1 MADTNKQMA
10 EFARELWENYIKP
23 KFIEQFTDTVTYY
36 MATVVTND
44 GNNRAT
50 IKRPFDDPYQV
61 TYLDDMAGLEAGD
74 TVLVLRFGNGT
85 NNANHIIFGKGNGN
99 MNYTAANATQLAN
112 AAIKTIEYGVGT
124 SPTSHSDITS
134 WSSET
139 PQWEEGKYIW
149 QRTSTNDSTYTYAC
163 IQGAEGAA
171 GVSISDVTNYYLAT
185 SQSSGVTRD
194 TSGWTTSIQTMTSTN
209 QYLWNY
215 EVVTGSNGSTLNTT
229 DPIII
234 GRYGQDGTPG
244 SAGRG
249 ITAITEYYLVSDQQ
263 TGITPSTSGWT
274 TTVQTTS
281 TSTPYLWNYEVITYT
296 SGSPDTSDARIIGTH
311 GATGAAGAAGYNAA
325 TVYLYQRATA
335 TPNKP
340 SNNLTYTFS
349 TGTLSGTIDNNWA
362 IDIPTG
368 TNPIYVIAAT
378 AFSNTATD
386 LITTSDWSSPVVLAQ
401 NGTNGSPGTN
411 GINTATVYLYQRKAT
426 IPNKPSNT
434 LTYTFA
440 TGALTGTID
449 NDWSTTI
456 PSGTDPLFV
465 TFATAASTT
474 ATDTIDS
481 SEWVTPEILA
491 ENGEDGTDGTDGTD
505 GKDGQM
511 LYATSSSAATTVGKT
526 ATLTS
531 GTLTLEAGATV
542 AVTFTHKN
550 TAASPTLNVSSTGA
564 KTIRAAGAD
573 LTATSPYNW
582 TDGATVT
589 LVYDG
594 TYWQLDG
601 TASLLK
607 ADDASKVATNYISDV
622 GSTGIEVSG
631 NNATSKVQIEDTVKV
646 ITDSTHFAEMTATQ
660 FKIHSGNVL
669 YPTSYLGTKDAAF
682 AGDGAGHYLVR
693 IYEFNPSSST
703 AGGAL
708 ELRNVDGKT
717 RVRLDA
723 YGDYGSQLFYNA
735 NADCMVSIGSAVD
748 GSYGALQLYQT
759 TTAISQGFYN
769 GATLG
774 KVIGSLFV
782 NAGTPALLI
791 YEEPTPSGSGYTS
804 NLSAAYGGGAAYIR
818 ASATFAG
825 YVAHGKTISHRLTYD
840 FDTISGYNYLRFWI
854 DGTEI
859 ARIQQQSYSDE
870 RVKTD
875 IEPIKEKYKEAAAAV
890 DIDQFR
896 YDFGD
901 PVRQGA
907 YGVMFGIV
915 AQDLIKELD
924 DRKIHFEDTP
934 LVSNTD
940 NDDESLYS
948 VDYTQFLLARIAA
961 DEDRIKALEV
971 ENTELKKRLD
981 AIEEAVA
988 KLA

>member
-23 KFIEQFTDTVTYY
+23 KYIAEFSDNVTYY

-134 WSSET
+134 WSSDT
-139 PQWEEGKYIW
+139 PQWEAGKYIW
-149 QRTSTNDSTYTYAC
+149 QRTSTNDSTYTYTC
-163 IQGAEGAA
+163 IQGAA
-171 GVSISDVTNYYLAT
+171 G
-185 SQSSGVTRD
+185 Q
-194 TSGWTTSIQTMTSTN
+194 
-209 QYLWNY
+209 
-215 EVVTGSNGSTLNTT
+215 
-229 DPIII
+229 P
-234 GRYGQDGTPG
+234 
-244 SAGRG
+244 
-249 ITAITEYYLVSDQQ
+249 
-263 TGITPSTSGWT
+263 
-274 TTVQTTS
+274 
-281 TSTPYLWNYEVITYT
+281 
-296 SGSPDTSDARIIGTH
+296 
-311 GATGAAGAAGYNAA
+311 GAAGYNTA
-325 TVYLYQRATA
+325 TVYLYQRATS

-340 SNNLTYTFS
+340 TNNLTYTFS

-378 AFSNTATD
+378 AFSDTDTD

-449 NDWSTTI
+449 NDWATTI

-474 ATDTIDS
+474 ATDTIDP

-491 ENGEDGTDGTDGTD
+491 ENGEDGADGTDGTD
-505 GKDGQM
+505 GADGQM
-511 LYATSSSAATTVGKT
+511 LYATCSTGASTAAKV
-526 ATLTS
+526 ATLAS
-531 GTLTLEAGATV
+531 GTLTLTSGSTV
-542 AVTFTHKN
+542 SVTFTYAN
-550 TAASPTLNVSSTGA
+550 TAADATLNIASTGA
-564 KTIRAAGAD
+564 KTIRAAGAN
-573 LTATSPYNW
+573 LTATSEYNW
-582 TDGATVT
+582 TAGATVIFI
-589 LVYDG
+589 YDG
-594 TYWQLDG
+594 TYWQMDG
-601 TASLLK
+601 TASLRK
-607 ADDASKVATNYISDV
+607 ADDASKVATDYISNV

-693 IYEFNPSSST
+693 IYEFNPSSLT

-708 ELRNVDGKT
+708 ELRNVDGRT

-723 YGDYGSQLFYNA
+723 YGDYGSQFFYNA
-735 NADCMVSIGSAVD
+735 NADCMVSIGSAID
-748 GSYGALQLYQT
+748 GSYGVLQLFQT

-774 KVIGSLFV
+774 KVIGSMFV

-791 YEEPTPSGSGYTS
+791 YEEPTPSGTGYTT

-818 ASATFAG
+818 ASSTFAG
-825 YVAHGKTISHRLTYD
+825 YVAHGKTISHRLTFD

-875 IEPIKEKYKEAAAAV
+875 IEPIRNAYKEAVGAV
-890 DIDQFR
+890 DIEQFR
-896 YDFGD
+896 YDFND
-901 PVRQGA
+901 AVRQGA
-907 YGVMFGIV
+907 YGIMFGIV
-915 AQDLIKELD
+915 AQDLIRELD
-924 DRKIHFEDTP
+924 DNGIAFEDTP
-934 LVSNTD
+934 LVAD
-940 NDDESLYS
+940 IANDDESLYS
-948 VDYTQFLLARIAA
+948 VDYTQFLLARIAH
-961 DEDRIKALEV
+961 DEDRIKELE
-971 ENTELKKRLD
+971 EKNAELEARLA
-981 AIEEAVA
+981 AIEA
-988 KLA
+988 KLGM

>member
-99 MNYTAANATQLAN
+99 TNYTAAEATELAN

-134 WSSET
+134 WSSDT

-149 QRTSTNDSTYTYAC
+149 QRTSTNDSTYTYTC
-163 IQGAEGAA
+163 IQGAA
-171 GVSISDVTNYYLAT
+171 G
-185 SQSSGVTRD
+185 Q
-194 TSGWTTSIQTMTSTN
+194 
-209 QYLWNY
+209 
-215 EVVTGSNGSTLNTT
+215 
-229 DPIII
+229 P
-234 GRYGQDGTPG
+234 
-244 SAGRG
+244 
-249 ITAITEYYLVSDQQ
+249 
-263 TGITPSTSGWT
+263 
-274 TTVQTTS
+274 
-281 TSTPYLWNYEVITYT
+281 
-296 SGSPDTSDARIIGTH
+296 
-311 GATGAAGAAGYNAA
+311 GAAGYNTA
-325 TVYLYQRATA
+325 TVYLYQRATS

-340 SNNLTYTFS
+340 TNNLTYTFS

-362 IDIPTG
+362 IAIPTG

-378 AFSNTATD
+378 AFSDTDTD

-440 TGALTGTID
+440 TGAITGTID

-465 TFATAASTT
+465 TFATAASNT
-474 ATDTIDS
+474 ATDTIDP

-491 ENGEDGTDGTDGTD
+491 ENGEDGTDGTDGRDGTD
-505 GKDGQM
+505 GVDGQM
-511 LYATSSSAATTVGKT
+511 LYATCSTGASTAAKVATLAAGTL
-526 ATLTS
+526 TLTS
-531 GTLTLEAGATV
+531 GATV
-542 AVTFTHKN
+542 SVTFTNAN
-550 TAASPTLNVSSTGA
+550 TAADATLNIASTGA
-564 KTIRAAGAD
+564 KTIRAAGAN
-573 LTATSPYNW
+573 LTATSEYNW
-582 TDGATVT
+582 TAGATVIFI
-589 LVYDG
+589 YDG
-594 TYWQLDG
+594 TYWQMDG
-601 TASLLK
+601 TASLRK

-622 GSTGIEVSG
+622 GNTGIEVSG

-693 IYEFNPSSST
+693 IYEFNPSSLT

-708 ELRNVDGKT
+708 ELRNVDGRT

-723 YGDYGSQLFYNA
+723 YGDYGSQFFYNA

-748 GSYGALQLYQT
+748 GSYGVLQLYQT

-774 KVIGSLFV
+774 KVIGSMFV

-791 YEEPTPSGSGYTS
+791 YEEPTPSGSGYTT

-818 ASATFAG
+818 ASANFAG
-825 YVAHGKTISHRLTYD
+825 YVAHGKTVNHRLTFD
-840 FDTISGYNYLRFWI
+840 FDTISGYNYLRFWV

-875 IEPIKEKYKEAAAAV
+875 IEPIRNAYKEAVGAV
-890 DIDQFR
+890 DIEQFR
-896 YDFGD
+896 YNFNDA
-901 PVRQGA
+901 VRQGA
-907 YGVMFGIV
+907 YGIMFGIV
-915 AQDLIKELD
+915 AQDLIKELYD
-924 DRKIHFEDTP
+924 KGIAFEDTP
-934 LVSNTD
+934 LVADIT

-948 VDYTQFLLARIAA
+948 VDYTQFLLARVAH
-961 DEDRIKALEV
+961 DEDRIKELE
-971 ENTELKKRLD
+971 EKNAELEARLA
-981 AIEEAVA
+981 AIEA

>member
-23 KFIEQFTDTVTYY
+23 KYIAEFSDNVTYY
-36 MATVVTND
+36 MATVVSND
-44 GNNRAT
+44 GNNRVT
-50 IKRPFDDPYQV
+50 IRRPFDDPYQV
-61 TYLDDMAGLEAGD
+61 SCLEDMAGLVAGD

-99 MNYTAANATQLAN
+99 TNYTAAEATELAN

-134 WSSET
+134 WSSDT
-139 PQWEEGKYIW
+139 PQWEAGKYIW
-149 QRTSTNDSTYTYAC
+149 QRTSTNDSTYTYTC
-163 IQGAEGAA
+163 IQGAA
-171 GVSISDVTNYYLAT
+171 G
-185 SQSSGVTRD
+185 Q
-194 TSGWTTSIQTMTSTN
+194 
-209 QYLWNY
+209 
-215 EVVTGSNGSTLNTT
+215 
-229 DPIII
+229 P
-234 GRYGQDGTPG
+234 
-244 SAGRG
+244 
-249 ITAITEYYLVSDQQ
+249 
-263 TGITPSTSGWT
+263 
-274 TTVQTTS
+274 
-281 TSTPYLWNYEVITYT
+281 
-296 SGSPDTSDARIIGTH
+296 
-311 GATGAAGAAGYNAA
+311 GAAGYNTA
-325 TVYLYQRATA
+325 TVYLYQRAT
-335 TPNKP
+335 
-340 SNNLTYTFS
+340 TFS
-349 TGTLSGTIDNNWA
+349 NGTLSGIIDNNWKKS
-362 IDIPTG
+362 IPVG
-368 TNPIYVIAAT
+368 ANPIYVIAAT
-378 AFSNTATD
+378 AFSDTDTD

-401 NGTNGSPGTN
+401 NGTDGSPGTN

-440 TGALTGTID
+440 TGAITGTID

-474 ATDTIDS
+474 ATDTIGP

-491 ENGEDGTDGTDGTD
+491 ENGEDGADGTDGRDGTDGTD

-594 TYWQLDG
+594 TYWQMDG

-607 ADDASKVATNYISDV
+607 ADDASKVATNYITDV

-708 ELRNVDGKT
+708 ELRNVDGRT

-924 DRKIHFEDTP
+924 DRKIRFEDTP

>member
-23 KFIEQFTDTVTYY
+23 KYIAEFSDNVTYY
-36 MATVVTND
+36 MATVVSND
-44 GNNRAT
+44 GNNRVT
-50 IKRPFDDPYQV
+50 IRRPFDDPYQV
-61 TYLDDMAGLEAGD
+61 SCLEDMAGLVAGD

-99 MNYTAANATQLAN
+99 TNYTAAEATELAN

-134 WSSET
+134 WSSDT
-139 PQWEEGKYIW
+139 PQWEAGKYIW
-149 QRTSTNDSTYTYAC
+149 QRTSTNDSTYTYTC
-163 IQGAEGAA
+163 IQGAA
-171 GVSISDVTNYYLAT
+171 G
-185 SQSSGVTRD
+185 Q
-194 TSGWTTSIQTMTSTN
+194 
-209 QYLWNY
+209 
-215 EVVTGSNGSTLNTT
+215 
-229 DPIII
+229 P
-234 GRYGQDGTPG
+234 
-244 SAGRG
+244 
-249 ITAITEYYLVSDQQ
+249 
-263 TGITPSTSGWT
+263 
-274 TTVQTTS
+274 
-281 TSTPYLWNYEVITYT
+281 
-296 SGSPDTSDARIIGTH
+296 
-311 GATGAAGAAGYNAA
+311 GAAGYNTA
-325 TVYLYQRATA
+325 TVYLYQRATS

-349 TGTLSGTIDNNWA
+349 NGTLSGIIDNNWKKS
-362 IDIPTG
+362 IPVG
-368 TNPIYVIAAT
+368 ANPIYVIAAT
-378 AFSNTATD
+378 AFSDTDTD

-401 NGTNGSPGTN
+401 NGTDGSPGTN

-440 TGALTGTID
+440 TGAITGTID

-456 PSGTDPLFV
+456 PSGTNPLFV

-491 ENGEDGTDGTDGTD
+491 ENGEDGADGTDGRDGTDGTD

-594 TYWQLDG
+594 TYWQMDG

-607 ADDASKVATNYISDV
+607 ADDASKVATNYITDV

-693 IYEFNPSSST
+693 IE
-703 AGGAL
+703 
-708 ELRNVDGKT
+708 
-717 RVRLDA
+717 
-723 YGDYGSQLFYNA
+723 
-735 NADCMVSIGSAVD
+735 
-748 GSYGALQLYQT
+748 
-759 TTAISQGFYN
+759 QGF
-769 GATLG
+769 
-774 KVIGSLFV
+774 V
-782 NAGTPALLI
+782 
-791 YEEPTPSGSGYTS
+791 
-804 NLSAAYGGGAAYIR
+804 
-818 ASATFAG
+818 
-825 YVAHGKTISHRLTYD
+825 
-840 FDTISGYNYLRFWI
+840 
-854 DGTEI
+854 
-859 ARIQQQSYSDE
+859 
-870 RVKTD
+870 
-875 IEPIKEKYKEAAAAV
+875 
-890 DIDQFR
+890 
-896 YDFGD
+896 
-901 PVRQGA
+901 
-907 YGVMFGIV
+907 
-915 AQDLIKELD
+915 
-924 DRKIHFEDTP
+924 
-934 LVSNTD
+934 
-940 NDDESLYS
+940 
-948 VDYTQFLLARIAA
+948 
-961 DEDRIKALEV
+961 
-971 ENTELKKRLD
+971 
-981 AIEEAVA
+981 
-988 KLA
+988 